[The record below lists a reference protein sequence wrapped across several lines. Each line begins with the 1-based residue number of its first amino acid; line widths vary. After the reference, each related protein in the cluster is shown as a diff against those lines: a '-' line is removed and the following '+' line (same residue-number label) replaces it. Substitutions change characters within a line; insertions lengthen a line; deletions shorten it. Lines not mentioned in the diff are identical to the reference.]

1 MCVRS
6 FSLLLTATPQF
17 HHLKWTCWDRLEV
30 PAGQP
35 ERTLESLLAHIQV
48 CPSSAL
54 LPGLVPLA
62 PDPYLSRSDK
72 D

>member
-1 MCVRS
+1 MFIIIKIGRW
-6 FSLLLTATPQF
+6 SLQDLSV
-17 HHLKWTCWDRLEV
+17 EV

-54 LPGLVPLA
+54 LPGLALLA
-62 PDPYLSRSDK
+62 PDPSLSRSYK